1 MPSSPPLAFALCV
14 LPGESNTGAHG
25 ASLGCILRPKAV
37 PMGAVRAISARALL
51 AALCLWGA
59 SSLVAAAPATQPCRL
74 PGVRVEVR
82 CGSVQRA
89 LESARPDGPRIEV
102 HFAVVPALSR
112 QPLPDPVFFLA
123 GGPGQSAI
131 ALAPT
136 ALAILER
143 LRARRDVVLLD
154 QRGTGRSAPLL
165 CPDHASAHT
174 FAAWDVAAQRQS
186 MAACRQALQK
196 LSYIARPTDL
206 AFFTT
211 PLAMQDLDVVRQRL
225 GADQINV
232 VGVSY
237 GTRAAL
243 DYQRQ
248 FGAHVRRS
256 VLDGVAPPDMALPAS
271 AALDSQ
277 RALDVL
283 WADCTAEPACK
294 QAFPSLRSDWHKLL
308 QSLPRR
314 VTVADPLSG
323 QPQTTMLSRAALLGV
338 VRSALY
344 VPTLASALPQ
354 AVHDAARGRLEG
366 LAGLGSALQSPGAS
380 PMAMGMHLSVL
391 CAEDM
396 PLLTAP
402 ARPIERNGNVARG
415 VAPHS
420 EHAHRP
426 DFGDE
431 ALHWYRS
438 LCAHWPAAPV
448 PADYYRIA
456 PAPQPVLLL
465 SGGLDPAT
473 PPRHAARAAQ
483 ALGAKALHV
492 VAPKAGHGL
501 LSTACGQDLL
511 YRFIAAPDEAGALAI
526 DTRCAQQLPRPLF
539 YRSPAPTLTP
549 GLHGTSV
556 ITLGASTAHAP
567 HTVPADIAH
576 PVATQIAAP
585 RKALP

>member
-1 MPSSPPLAFALCV
+1 MRLLPSSPFLALALCV
-14 LPGESNTGAHG
+14 
-25 ASLGCILRPKAV
+25 
-37 PMGAVRAISARALL
+37 GAVTGIW
-51 AALCLWGA
+51 AAE
-59 SSLVAAAPATQPCRL
+59 PATQPCRL

-89 LESARPDGPRIEV
+89 LDPARPDGPRIEV
-102 HFAVVPALSR
+102 QFAVVPALSR

-136 ALAILER
+136 VLAILER
-143 LRARRDVVLLD
+143 LRARRDVVLVD
-154 QRGTGRSAPLL
+154 QRGTGRSAPLV
-165 CPDHASAHT
+165 CPDEAST
-174 FAAWDVAAQRQS
+174 RSFAAWDVGAQRQS
-186 MAACRQALQK
+186 MAACRKALQK
-196 LSYIARPTDL
+196 LSYIAQPTDL
-206 AFFTT
+206 TFFTT
-211 PLAMQDLDVVRQRL
+211 PLAMQDLDAVRQRL

-271 AALDSQ
+271 AARDSQAALDS
-277 RALDVL
+277 L
-283 WADCTAEPACK
+283 WADCAAEPACK
-294 QAFPSLRSDWHKLL
+294 QAFPTFRGDWQKLL
-308 QSLPRR
+308 KSLPRR
-314 VTVADPLSG
+314 TTMGDPFSG
-323 QPQTTMLSRAALLGV
+323 QPQAEVLTRAALLGV

-366 LAGLGSALQSPGAS
+366 LAGLGSALHAPGAA
-380 PMAMGMHLSVL
+380 PMAMGMHLSVV

-396 PLLTAP
+396 PLLTAS
-402 ARPIERNGNVARG
+402 ARNVERQAEAKGERSGERNLERNSERNGQRGDARNSEPRPTRG
-415 VAPHS
+415 VAPHLETAQS
-420 EHAHRP
+420 P
-426 DFGDE
+426 DFGNE
-431 ALHWYRS
+431 ALHLYRS
-438 LCAHWPAAPV
+438 LCADWPASPV

-456 PAPQPVLLL
+456 QAERPVLLL

-501 LSTACGQDLL
+501 LSTACGQDML
-511 YRFIAAPDEAGALAI
+511 YRFMSEPDEASALAI
-526 DTRCAQQLPRPLF
+526 DTRCAQQLLRPLF
-539 YRSPAPTLTP
+539 YRSPAPMLAHRVGGTP
-549 GLHGTSV
+549 GSV
-556 ITLGASTAHAP
+556 PDAMTAHTPDTAS
-567 HTVPADIAH
+567 AYIARTSAR
-576 PVATQIAAP
+576 PIAAP
-585 RKALP
+585 RKAQP

>member
-1 MPSSPPLAFALCV
+1 MLTV
-14 LPGESNTGAHG
+14 
-25 ASLGCILRPKAV
+25 
-37 PMGAVRAISARALL
+37 
-51 AALCLWGA
+51 LCLWGA
-59 SSLVAAAPATQPCRL
+59 SSLWAAEPATQPCRL

-82 CGSVQRA
+82 CGSVPRA
-89 LESARPDGPRIEV
+89 LDPARPDGPRIEV
-102 HFAVVPALSR
+102 QFAVVPALSR

-136 ALAILER
+136 VLAMLER
-143 LRARRDVVLLD
+143 LRARRDVVLVD

-165 CPDHASAHT
+165 CPDDASARS

-186 MAACRQALQK
+186 MAACRQVLQK
-196 LSYIARPTDL
+196 LSYIAEPTDL
-206 AFFTT
+206 ALFTT
-211 PLAMQDLDVVRQRL
+211 PLAMQDLDAVRQRL
-225 GADQINV
+225 GVDQINLL
-232 VGVSY
+232 GVSY

-248 FGAHVRRS
+248 FGVHVRRS

-277 RALDVL
+277 TALDAL
-283 WADCTAEPACK
+283 WADCGAEPACK

-314 VTVADPLSG
+314 ITLADPLSG
-323 QPQTTMLSRAALLGV
+323 QQQTTLLTRAALLGV

-366 LAGLGSALQSPGAS
+366 LAGLGSALRAPGAA
-380 PMAMGMHLSVL
+380 PMAMGMHLSVV

-396 PLLTAP
+396 PLITAGDAP
-402 ARPIERNGNVARG
+402 TFRVGRRNDAPHVARDSG
-415 VAPHS
+415 T
-420 EHAHRP
+420 

-431 ALHWYRS
+431 ALVLYRS
-438 LCAHWPAAPV
+438 LCADWPAAAV
-448 PADYYRIA
+448 PTDYYRIV
-456 PAPQPVLLL
+456 PAQHPVLLL

-483 ALGAKALHV
+483 AMGTKTLHV
-492 VAPKAGHGL
+492 VAPKAGHGM

-511 YRFIAAPDEAGALAI
+511 YRFISAPDDASALGL
-526 DTRCAQQLPRPLF
+526 DTRCAQRLPRPLF
-539 YRSPAPTLTP
+539 YRSPAPMPAHSADGTP
-549 GLHGTSV
+549 GPAPS
-556 ITLGASTAHAP
+556 ANTAQAP
-567 HTVPADIAH
+567 SAVRADTTR
-576 PVATQIAAP
+576 VAG
-585 RKALP
+585 RSKAQP

>member
-1 MPSSPPLAFALCV
+1 M
-14 LPGESNTGAHG
+14 
-25 ASLGCILRPKAV
+25 
-37 PMGAVRAISARALL
+37 
-51 AALCLWGA
+51 
-59 SSLVAAAPATQPCRL
+59 
-74 PGVRVEVR
+74 RVEVR
-82 CGSVQRA
+82 CGSVPRA
-89 LESARPDGPRIEV
+89 LDPARPDGPRIEV

-136 ALAILER
+136 VLAMLER
-143 LRARRDVVLLD
+143 LRARRNVVLVD

-165 CPDHASAHT
+165 CPDEASARS

-196 LSYIARPTDL
+196 LAFIAEPTDL

-211 PLAMQDLDVVRQRL
+211 PLAMQDLDAVRQRL

-277 RALDVL
+277 RALDAL
-283 WADCTAEPACK
+283 WADCAAEPACK
-294 QAFPSLRSDWHKLL
+294 QTFPTLHSDWHKLL

-323 QPQTTMLSRAALLGV
+323 QPQTTMFSRAALLGL

-366 LAGLGSALQSPGAS
+366 LAGFGSALQSPGAS

-402 ARPIERNGNVARG
+402 ARPLARQGDLNSERGGERNSERNSERNGQRGDARNSEPSPTRG
-415 VAPHS
+415 VAPRLETAQS
-420 EHAHRP
+420 P

-431 ALHWYRS
+431 ALHLYRN
-438 LCAHWPAAPV
+438 LCADWPATPV

-456 PAPQPVLLL
+456 PAQRPVLLL

-501 LSTACGQDLL
+501 LSTACGQDML
-511 YRFIAAPDEAGALAI
+511 YRFISEPDEASALAI

-539 YRSPAPTLTP
+539 YRSPIPMLAHRVGGTP
-549 GLHGTSV
+549 GS
-556 ITLGASTAHAP
+556 AP
-567 HTVPADIAH
+567 DAMIAH
-576 PVATQIAAP
+576 TPDTAGAYIARTSARPIAAP
-585 RKALP
+585 RKAQP

>member
-1 MPSSPPLAFALCV
+1 MRLLPSSPFLAL
-14 LPGESNTGAHG
+14 
-25 ASLGCILRPKAV
+25 
-37 PMGAVRAISARALL
+37 
-51 AALCLWGA
+51 ALCLGA
-59 SSLVAAAPATQPCRL
+59 VTGIWAAEPATQPCRL

-89 LESARPDGPRIEV
+89 LDPARPDGPRIEV

-136 ALAILER
+136 VLAMLER
-143 LRARRDVVLLD
+143 LRARRDVVLVD

-165 CPDHASAHT
+165 CPDDAST
-174 FAAWDVAAQRQS
+174 RSFAAWDVAAQRQS

-196 LSYIARPTDL
+196 LAFIAEPTDL

-211 PLAMQDLDVVRQRL
+211 PLAMQDLDAVRQRL

-277 RALDVL
+277 RALDAL
-283 WADCTAEPACK
+283 WADCAAEPACK
-294 QAFPSLRSDWHKLL
+294 QAFPSLRSDWQKLL

-323 QPQTTMLSRAALLGV
+323 KPQATVLSRAALLGV

-366 LAGLGSALQSPGAS
+366 LAGLGSALQAPGAS

-396 PLLTAP
+396 PLLIAP
-402 ARPIERNGNVARG
+402 ARPLARNGEGNRERYGNGQGNRERYGNGNGNGARG
-415 VAPHS
+415 VAPQS
-420 EHAHRP
+420 EHAQGP

-431 ALHWYRS
+431 AQHWYRS
-438 LCAHWPAAPV
+438 LCADWPATPV
-448 PADYYRIA
+448 PADFYRIA
-456 PAPQPVLLL
+456 PAERPVLLL

-473 PPRHAARAAQ
+473 PPRHADRAAQ

-501 LSTACGQDLL
+501 LSTACGQDML

-539 YRSPAPTLTP
+539 YRSPAPTPTP
-549 GLHGTSV
+549 GLSGNSV
-556 ITLGASTAHAP
+556 ITLGANTAYAP
-567 HTVPADIAH
+567 NTVPADTAH
-576 PVATQIAAP
+576 AGATQIATS
-585 RKALP
+585 RKAQP

>member
-1 MPSSPPLAFALCV
+1 LRLLPSSPFLAL
-14 LPGESNTGAHG
+14 
-25 ASLGCILRPKAV
+25 
-37 PMGAVRAISARALL
+37 
-51 AALCLWGA
+51 ALCLGA
-59 SSLVAAAPATQPCRL
+59 VTGIWAAEPATQPCRL

-89 LESARPDGPRIEV
+89 LDPARPDGPRIEV
-102 HFAVVPALSR
+102 QFAVLPALSR

-123 GGPGQSAI
+123 GGPGQSAM

-136 ALAILER
+136 VLAMLER
-143 LRARRDVVLLD
+143 LRLRRDVVLVD
-154 QRGTGRSAPLL
+154 QRGTGRSAALL
-165 CPDHASAHT
+165 CPDEASARS
-174 FAAWDVAAQRQS
+174 FAAWDVAAQRQA
-186 MAACRQALQK
+186 MAACRKALQK
-196 LSYIARPTDL
+196 LSYIAQPTDL

-211 PLAMQDLDVVRQRL
+211 PLAMQDLDAVRQRL

-277 RALDVL
+277 AALDSL
-283 WADCTAEPACK
+283 WADCAAEPACK
-294 QAFPSLRSDWHKLL
+294 QAFPTLRSDWQKLL

-314 VTVADPLSG
+314 ATVADPLSG
-323 QPQTTMLSRAALLGV
+323 QPQTEVLSRAALLGV

-344 VPTLASALPQ
+344 MPALASALPQ
-354 AVHDAARGRLEG
+354 AVHDASQGRLEG
-366 LAGLGSALQSPGAS
+366 LAGLGSALHAPGAS

-402 ARPIERNGNVARG
+402 ARAIERQAEANGERSGERNSERKLERNGQRGDARNPEPRPTRG
-415 VAPHS
+415 VAQHLDNTQG
-420 EHAHRP
+420 P

-431 ALHWYRS
+431 ALHLYRS
-438 LCAHWPAAPV
+438 LCADWPASPV

-456 PAPQPVLLL
+456 QAERPVLLL

-501 LSTACGQDLL
+501 LSTACGQDML
-511 YRFIAAPDEAGALAI
+511 YRFMSEPDEASALAI

-539 YRSPAPTLTP
+539 YRSPANVLPHRVGDVP
-549 GLHGTSV
+549 GSAPDAV
-556 ITLGASTAHAP
+556 SAHAP
-567 HTVPADIAH
+567 DTAGADTARTR
-576 PVATQIAAP
+576 ARSSAAP
-585 RKALP
+585 RKPQP

>member
-1 MPSSPPLAFALCV
+1 MCLGGV
-14 LPGESNTGAHG
+14 TG
-25 ASLGCILRPKAV
+25 IW
-37 PMGAVRAISARALL
+37 
-51 AALCLWGA
+51 AAE
-59 SSLVAAAPATQPCRL
+59 PATQPCRL

-82 CGSVQRA
+82 CGSVPRA
-89 LESARPDGPRIEV
+89 LDPARPDGPRIEV

-136 ALAILER
+136 VLAMLER
-143 LRARRDVVLLD
+143 LRARRDVVLVD

-165 CPDHASAHT
+165 CPDDAST
-174 FAAWDVAAQRQS
+174 RSFAAWDVAAQRQS

-196 LSYIARPTDL
+196 LAFIAEPTDL

-211 PLAMQDLDVVRQRL
+211 PLAMQDLDAVRQRL

-277 RALDVL
+277 RALDAL
-283 WADCTAEPACK
+283 WADCAAEPACK
-294 QAFPSLRSDWHKLL
+294 QAFPSLRSDWQKLL

-314 VTVADPLSG
+314 VTVVDPLSG
-323 QPQTTMLSRAALLGV
+323 QPQATVLSRAALLGV

-366 LAGLGSALQSPGAS
+366 LAGLGSALQAPGAS
-380 PMAMGMHLSVL
+380 PVAMGMHLSVL

-402 ARPIERNGNVARG
+402 ARPLARNGEGNRGRNGNGNGARG
-415 VAPHS
+415 VAPHLDN
-420 EHAHRP
+420 AQGP

-431 ALHWYRS
+431 AQHWYRS
-438 LCAHWPAAPV
+438 LCADWPATPV

-456 PAPQPVLLL
+456 QAERPVLLL

-492 VAPKAGHGL
+492 AAPKAGHGL

-511 YRFIAAPDEAGALAI
+511 YRFISAPDEAGALAV

-539 YRSPAPTLTP
+539 YRSPAPVP
-549 GLHGTSV
+549 AHSSEGTQGS
-556 ITLGASTAHAP
+556 AHSANTALAP
-567 HTVPADIAH
+567 NTVPADTAH
-576 PVATQIAAP
+576 AVATQIAAS
-585 RKALP
+585 RKAQP